1 MTGGP
6 KLLIVKDTATVAEG
20 RQGPT
25 RVTPPNNNRKRKK
38 AHPDCECGR
47 KNTIFDAQV
56 FAAMEPEPLICRVSG
71 IEP

>member
-20 RQGPT
+20 RQGT
-25 RVTPPNNNRKRKK
+25 ARVTPPNNKKKRKK
-38 AHPDCECGR
+38 AHPVCKCGS

-56 FAAMEPEPLICRVSG
+56 FAAMEPERLISRVSG
-71 IEP
+71 TKP